1 MRIDFLSNG
10 LTFKIHQ
17 GCLNSIKIEQH
28 RLFEELIQDIYY
40 TVGNV
45 TDSVRCWTDENER
58 YDLHK
63 KGDIIFSPF
72 DLTYST
78 TEYKKK
84 MANVLVSDLEERGY
98 SNLLKVAYSE
108 SLQELEKVIVSMDYE
123 IEYDYGI
130 STEGFLKLLGVR
142 LKDPEGTFTEK
153 LCEYAKT
160 THNLLKKDFLILINC
175 AVYLKKSEYDVLE
188 EFAKTENVTIM
199 LLNTGGCDNS
209 IDEICEKHI
218 VDNDLC
224 ELYL

>member
-1 MRIDFLSNG
+1 MRLDFLSSG

-17 GCLNSIKIEQH
+17 ENLNSIKIERH
-28 RLFEELIQDIYY
+28 RLYEEMIQDIYY

-63 KGDIIFSPF
+63 NGDIILSPF

-78 TEYKKK
+78 AEYKKK
-84 MANVLVSDLEERGY
+84 VILTLAMDLEEREY
-98 SNLLKVAYSE
+98 SDVLKTAYFE
-108 SLQELEKVIVSMDYE
+108 SLQELEKVIVSTDYE
-123 IEYDYGI
+123 IEYDPVI
-130 STEGFLKLLGVR
+130 ATESFLKFINVR
-142 LKDPEGTFTEK
+142 LKDPEGLFVEK

-160 THNLLKKDFLILINC
+160 AHSLLKKDFLILINC
-175 AVYLKKSEYDVLE
+175 AAYLKKEDYDVLE
-188 EFAKTENVTIM
+188 EFAKMEGITI
-199 LLNTGGCDNS
+199 LVLDTGECDDS

>member
-1 MRIDFLSNG
+1 MRLDFLSSG
-10 LTFKIHQ
+10 LTFKINQ
-17 GCLNSIKIEQH
+17 ENLNSIKIERH
-28 RLFEELIQDIYY
+28 RLYEEIIQDIYY

-63 KGDIIFSPF
+63 KGDIILSPF

-84 MANVLVSDLEERGY
+84 VILTLAMDLEERGY
-98 SNLLKVAYSE
+98 SDVLKNAYLE
-108 SLQELEKVIVSMDYE
+108 SLQELEKVIVSTDYE
-123 IEYDYGI
+123 IEYDPVI
-130 STEGFLKLLGVR
+130 ATENFLKFLNVR
-142 LKDPEGTFTEK
+142 LKDPEGTFIEK
-153 LCEYAKT
+153 LCEYAKN
-160 THNLLKKDFLILINC
+160 THSLLKKDFLILINC
-175 AVYLKKSEYDVLE
+175 AAYLRKDEYDILE
-188 EFAKTENVTIM
+188 DFAKMEGITM
-199 LLNTGGCDNS
+199 LVLDTGECDDS

>member
-10 LTFKIHQ
+10 LTFRIHQ
-17 GCLNSIKIEQH
+17 GYLNSIKIEKH
-28 RLFEELIQDIYY
+28 RLFEEMIQDIYY
-40 TVGNV
+40 TVENT
-45 TDSVRCWTDENER
+45 TDCVRCWTDENER

-63 KGDIIFSPF
+63 KGDIICSPF

-78 TEYKKK
+78 AEYKKRIT
-84 MANVLVSDLEERGY
+84 NVLVSDLEERGY
-98 SNLLKVAYSE
+98 SDLLKVAYSE
-108 SLQELEKVIVSMDYE
+108 SLQELEKAIISMDFE
-123 IEYDYGI
+123 IEYDCGI

-160 THNLLKKDFLILINC
+160 THDLLKKDFLILINC
-175 AVYLKKSEYDVLE
+175 AAYLRKSEYDVLE
-188 EFAKTENVTIM
+188 EFAKTENVTIV
-199 LLNTGGCDNS
+199 LLDTRGCDNS
-209 IDEICEKHI
+209 IDEICDKHI

>member
-1 MRIDFLSNG
+1 MRLDFLSSG

-17 GCLNSIKIEQH
+17 EKLNSIKIERH
-28 RLFEELIQDIYY
+28 RLYEEIIQDVYY

-63 KGDIIFSPF
+63 KGDIILSPF

-84 MANVLVSDLEERGY
+84 VILTLAMDLEERGY
-98 SNLLKVAYSE
+98 SDVLKNAYLE
-108 SLQELEKVIVSMDYE
+108 SLQELEKVIVSTDYE
-123 IEYDYGI
+123 IEYDPI
-130 STEGFLKLLGVR
+130 IATENFLKFLNVR
-142 LKDPEGTFTEK
+142 LKDPEGTFIEK
-153 LCEYAKT
+153 LCEYAKN
-160 THNLLKKDFLILINC
+160 THSLLKKDFLILINC
-175 AVYLKKSEYDVLE
+175 AAYLRKDEYAVLE
-188 EFAKTENVTIM
+188 EFAKTEGITM
-199 LLNTGGCDNS
+199 LVLDTGECDDS

>member
-1 MRIDFLSNG
+1 MRLDFLSSG

-17 GCLNSIKIEQH
+17 ENLNSIKIERH
-28 RLFEELIQDIYY
+28 RLYEEMIQDIYY
-40 TVGNV
+40 TVGNI

-84 MANVLVSDLEERGY
+84 IINVLVSDLEERGY
-98 SNLLKVAYSE
+98 SELLKLAYSE
-108 SLQELEKVIVSMDYE
+108 SLQELEKAIVSMDFE
-123 IEYDYGI
+123 VEYDSCI
-130 STEGFLKLLGVR
+130 SAEGFLKLLGVR
-142 LKDPEGTFTEK
+142 LKNPEGTFIEK

-160 THNLLKKDFLILINC
+160 THALLKKDFLILVNC
-175 AVYLKKSEYDVLE
+175 AAYLRKSEYAVLE
-188 EFAKTENVTIM
+188 EFAKTEGITI
-199 LLNTGGCDNS
+199 LVLDTGKCDDS
-209 IDEICEKHI
+209 LDGICEKHI

>member
-1 MRIDFLSNG
+1 MRLDFLSSG

-17 GCLNSIKIEQH
+17 ENLNSIKIEQH
-28 RLFEELIQDIYY
+28 RLYEEMIQDIYY

-63 KGDIIFSPF
+63 KGDIILSPF

-78 TEYKKK
+78 AEYKKK
-84 MANVLVSDLEERGY
+84 AILALAVDLEERGY
-98 SNLLKVAYSE
+98 GDVLKNAYLE
-108 SLQELEKVIVSMDYE
+108 SLQDLEKAIVSTDYE
-123 IEYDYGI
+123 IEYDPVI
-130 STEGFLKLLGVR
+130 VTENYLKFLNVR
-142 LKDPEGTFTEK
+142 LKDPEGTFIEK
-153 LCEYAKT
+153 LCEYVKT
-160 THNLLKKDFLILINC
+160 THFLLKKDFLILINC
-175 AVYLKKSEYDVLE
+175 AAYLRKDEYAVLE
-188 EFAKTENVTIM
+188 EFAKTEGITI
-199 LLNTGGCDNS
+199 LALGTGECDDS

>member
-1 MRIDFLSNG
+1 MRLDFLSSE

-17 GCLNSIKIEQH
+17 ENLNSIKIERH
-28 RLFEELIQDIYY
+28 RLYEEMIQDIYY

-63 KGDIIFSPF
+63 KGDIILSPF

-78 TEYKKK
+78 AEYKKK
-84 MANVLVSDLEERGY
+84 VILTLAMDLEEREY
-98 SNLLKVAYSE
+98 SDVLKTAYFE
-108 SLQELEKVIVSMDYE
+108 SLQELEKVIVSTDYE
-123 IEYDYGI
+123 IEYDPVI
-130 STEGFLKLLGVR
+130 ATENFLKIINVR
-142 LKDPEGTFTEK
+142 LKDPEGPFIEK

-160 THNLLKKDFLILINC
+160 AHSLLKKDFLILINC
-175 AVYLKKSEYDVLE
+175 AAYLKKEDYDVLE
-188 EFAKTENVTIM
+188 EFAKMEGITI
-199 LLNTGGCDNS
+199 LVLDTGECDDS